1 MNIQDSPFHSIKNQK
16 SLIKNINEDLE
27 TKNSS
32 SNDQVNKDQTAT
44 SSFWDWFRGLVNPLQ
59 NLPIVSG
66 IYSSINSDDD
76 KSDRDLI
83 QNSLGGFMY
92 GGPIGAMVG
101 FGNWVFNKIFDKT
114 PTELALDAS
123 GISNLWKDKEKNFEN
138 SIVVENKKN
147 NINAK
152 YYTKNETGEWWRK
165 NQLSSS
171 SVNTE
176 LTKNDK
182 QNKISLI
189 KESIT
194 NEKENNELASLDL
207 SKSASRYENNHKDD
221 NKTILKLIQKN
232 PANENKIV
240 DIKPLVNN
248 EKKKIDIF
256 HKVNEVD
263 KNKIQEFREINF
275 DYPIWK
281 PNELSGKISIQDNQ
295 SVKKQKYLNQELKIR
310 GSNLNLKL

>member
-138 SIVVENKKN
+138 SIVVNKKN

-248 EKKKIDIF
+248 EKKKIDIS

-281 PNELSGKISIQDNQ
+281 PNELNEKISIQDNKN
-295 SVKKQKYLNQELKIR
+295 VKKQKYLNQELKIK
-310 GSNLNLKL
+310 GSSLNLKL

>member
-194 NEKENNELASLDL
+194 NEKENNGLASLDL

-221 NKTILKLIQKN
+221 NKTILNLIQKN